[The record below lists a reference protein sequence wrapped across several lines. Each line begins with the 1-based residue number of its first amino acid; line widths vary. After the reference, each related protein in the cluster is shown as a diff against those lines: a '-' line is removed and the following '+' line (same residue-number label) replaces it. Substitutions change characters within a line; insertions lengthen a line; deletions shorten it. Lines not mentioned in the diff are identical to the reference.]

1 MMTLNLSTLREI
13 NHQATKSMKS
23 LIFFVLLLPPLLAG
37 CAAPLAA
44 EVEAGPAS
52 ESLMATI
59 VLSTPV
65 ETAAP
70 TPTNFTSISDPTS
83 TSTPVLPRLISATVT
98 PAAVTLPSAT
108 LTMTVR
114 LSSPP
119 VTPVILPTSTIT
131 LGQVTDR
138 YLLVN
143 QDEQIMYVYEKGV
156 EIRAIPV
163 STGAPA
169 ANAFTPAWEGVVGN
183 YWGSGSF
190 RNGLRADYMWY
201 LFPGEWGSI
210 LIHSVPYTGAGE
222 SKLYDRLDA
231 LGIEPVSTGC
241 VRISPDD
248 AKWLTTWNP
257 VGAPITITR
266 WSGPIGPPDE
276 SLPQVNEEPPGQ
288 VITSAYRLNG
298 P

>member
-1 MMTLNLSTLREI
+1 MMTLNLVL
-13 NHQATKSMKS
+13 
-23 LIFFVLLLPPLLAG
+23 LILLLPLLTG

-44 EVEAGPAS
+44 RVDAGPAP
-52 ESLMATI
+52 EAVVT
-59 VLSTPV
+59 VVTLSTPEIV
-65 ETAAP
+65 VP
-70 TPTNFTSISDPTS
+70 TPPDFTPTS
-83 TSTPVLPRLISATVT
+83 PSTPTLTPSVSATVT
-98 PAAVTLPSAT
+98 PMAIMTTRAMSTTAVKTPLP
-108 LTMTVR
+108 VE
-114 LSSPP
+114 
-119 VTPVILPTSTIT
+119 TPVIVPTSTIT
-131 LGQVTDR
+131 PGQVTDR

-169 ANAFTPAWEGVVGN
+169 TNAFTPAWAGVVGN

-231 LGIEPVSTGC
+231 LGVEPVSTGC
-241 VRISPDD
+241 VRVSPED

-276 SLPQVNEEPPGQ
+276 SLPQVNEEQPGQ
-288 VITSAYRLNG
+288 VITPLQHLNG